1 VAVVAKVLA
10 LLPEPVVRVVVV
22 AGTESVQPLEQ
33 PIKALAVARETLAE
47 TATHQSGISM
57 VAAEELAKLAT
68 QTDNRE
74 VATE

>member
-10 LLPEPVVRVVVV
+10 LLLEPVVRVVVV
-22 AGTESVQPLEQ
+22 AGTESVRPLGQ

-47 TATHQSGISM
+47 TATPQSGISM
-57 VAAEELAKLAT
+57 AAEVALAKKVIL
-68 QTDNRE
+68 TDNRT